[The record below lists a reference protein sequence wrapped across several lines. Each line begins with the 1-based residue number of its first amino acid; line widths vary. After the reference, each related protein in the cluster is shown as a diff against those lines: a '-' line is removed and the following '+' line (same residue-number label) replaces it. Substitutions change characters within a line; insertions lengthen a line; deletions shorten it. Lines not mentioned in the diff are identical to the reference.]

1 MFYERQ
7 EMSNCLQ
14 IYYNEKRDENIKEMI
29 QELRKAKDTP
39 YYRRR
44 SDSEVALMVL
54 SRALK
59 SEIKKFNINGSMILG
74 GNSNK

>member
-1 MFYERQ
+1 
-7 EMSNCLQ
+7 MSKCLQ

-29 QELRKAKDTP
+29 QELRKTEDSP

-59 SEIKKFNINGSMILG
+59 NEVKKLNGIGS
-74 GNSNK
+74 KQ

>member
-1 MFYERQ
+1 
-7 EMSNCLQ
+7 MSSCLQ

-29 QELRKAKDTP
+29 QELRKAKDSP

-59 SEIKKFNINGSMILG
+59 NEIKKFKCYEEKMIKKIN
-74 GNSNK
+74 

>member
-1 MFYERQ
+1 MG
-7 EMSNCLQ
+7 SCLQ

-29 QELRKAKDTP
+29 QALRKAKDSP

-59 SEIKKFNINGSMILG
+59 SEVKKFKLYSDTGRQ
-74 GNSNK
+74 

>member
-1 MFYERQ
+1 
-7 EMSNCLQ
+7 MSNCLQ

-29 QELRKAKDTP
+29 QELRKAKDSP

-44 SDSEVALMVL
+44 SDSEVALIVL

-59 SEIKKFNINGSMILG
+59 SEIKKFNINCSMILR
-74 GNSNK
+74 GNGNK

>member
-1 MFYERQ
+1 
-7 EMSNCLQ
+7 MSNCLQ

-29 QELRKAKDTP
+29 QELRKAKDSP

-44 SDSEVALMVL
+44 SDSEVALIVL

-59 SEIKKFNINGSMILG
+59 NEIKKFNINCSMILG
-74 GNSNK
+74 GNGNK

>member
-1 MFYERQ
+1 
-7 EMSNCLQ
+7 MSSCLQ
-14 IYYNEKRDENIKEMI
+14 IYYNEKRDENIKGMI
-29 QELRKAKDTP
+29 QELRKSKDSP

-59 SEIKKFNINGSMILG
+59 NEIKKFI
-74 GNSNK
+74 K

>member
-1 MFYERQ
+1 MTKGET
-7 EMSNCLQ
+7 MSKCLQ

-29 QELRKAKDTP
+29 QELRKTEDSP

-59 SEIKKFNINGSMILG
+59 SEVKKLNGTGRI
-74 GNSNK
+74 